1 MTASNREEWL
11 AHAVEELRSIFN
23 ANGFPLPD
31 KIRVTCGFP
40 SSKAR
45 SQHRAIGE
53 HWSPKASSD
62 GHHEICISPV
72 VDDAVEA
79 FAILCHELSHAATDG
94 DGHRGRFPAC
104 VRALWLEGK
113 VTATVA
119 GDTFRDNFAP
129 LIQSLGDYPHAK
141 LNISAVRKVQS
152 PRMMLAQCPTCG
164 YKIRL
169 TAKWSST
176 GLPWC
181 SHGHPDSIS
190 FTQFQIV

>member
-1 MTASNREEWL
+1 
-11 AHAVEELRSIFN
+11 
-23 ANGFPLPD
+23 
-31 KIRVTCGFP
+31 
-40 SSKAR
+40 
-45 SQHRAIGE
+45 
-53 HWSPKASSD
+53 
-62 GHHEICISPV
+62 
-72 VDDAVEA
+72 
-79 FAILCHELSHAATDG
+79 
-94 DGHRGRFPAC
+94 
-104 VRALWLEGK
+104 LWLEGK

-152 PRMMLAQCPTCG
+152 TRMLLAECPACN

-181 SHGHPDSIS
+181 SHGRTDAVNLI
-190 FTQFQIV
+190 QFQIV